1 MPRETATE
9 KLIRM
14 TEIERSLLADEGV
27 FSIAGID
34 EVGRGPLA
42 GPVVTAGVSIPLS
55 KLVPG
60 VDDSKKLS
68 EKKSITGILNFQVKS
83 YPTT

>member
-27 FSIAGID
+27 SSIA
-34 EVGRGPLA
+34 
-42 GPVVTAGVSIPLS
+42 
-55 KLVPG
+55 
-60 VDDSKKLS
+60 
-68 EKKSITGILNFQVKS
+68 
-83 YPTT
+83 